1 MSNARLITLLKRN
14 RENALQ
20 HLKTTNFIHT
30 GERLERIL
38 LAAFTVPKEMRKI
51 KEKIIPYTL

>member
-14 RENALQ
+14 CENALQ
-20 HLKTTNFIHT
+20 HLKTTSFIHT

-38 LAAFTVPKEMRKI
+38 LAAFAVPEEMRKI
-51 KEKIIPYTL
+51 EEKIIPYAL